1 MGPLEDTDFVSK
13 SIGGNVGFEFIASS
27 DVDPLWN
34 EFLDLGDYPCVV
46 E

>member
-1 MGPLEDTDFVSK
+1 MDFVSK
-13 SIGGNVGFEFIASS
+13 SIRGDVRFEFIASS
-27 DVDPLWN
+27 NVDPLWK